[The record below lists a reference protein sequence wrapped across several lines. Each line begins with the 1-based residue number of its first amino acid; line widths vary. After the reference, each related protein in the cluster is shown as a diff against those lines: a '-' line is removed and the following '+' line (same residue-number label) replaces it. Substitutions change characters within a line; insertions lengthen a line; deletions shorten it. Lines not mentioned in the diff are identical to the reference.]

1 MTVGFICRCT
11 HYYTAQSVEI
21 AVKGLENFS
30 IREDIRA
37 MIGLAQTQS
46 FEMKKVSL
54 SHSGR
59 TTVECPFCEKRHYTA
74 VPRNLH
80 NKPVRAKCECGKS
93 FPVLFD
99 SRSCYRKE
107 IRLPGEYRDTFG
119 QKDLMTVTTLSM
131 TGAGIE
137 VTSVKPF
144 VRAGETIQLKF
155 MLNGGH
161 NRWIETKAVVR
172 RVDSNRIG
180 VEFVGLSVHQE
191 KCLGFYLMP

>member
-1 MTVGFICRCT
+1 MTVGVISKCT
-11 HYYTAQSVEI
+11 HSYTLQSDENE
-21 AVKGLENFS
+21 ANGLENFS
-30 IREDIRA
+30 IGEDIKA

-46 FEMKKVSL
+46 FEMKKVFL

-59 TTVECPFCEKRHYTA
+59 TTVECPFCQKRHYTA

-99 SRSCYRKE
+99 SRSSYRKE

-119 QKDLMTVTTLSM
+119 QKDLMTVTTLSK

-137 VTSVKPF
+137 VASVKPF
-144 VRAGETIQLKF
+144 VRAGKTIQIRF

-161 NRWIETKAVVR
+161 KRWIETKAVVK
-172 RVDSNRIG
+172 RVDGNRIG